1 MRSSVGKVIQISIL
15 KIFLPAF
22 MKDTGYRLNSD
33 TIKGEL
39 TFRV

>member
-15 KIFLPAF
+15 KILPAF
-22 MKDTGYRLNSD
+22 MKDNLLLNSD